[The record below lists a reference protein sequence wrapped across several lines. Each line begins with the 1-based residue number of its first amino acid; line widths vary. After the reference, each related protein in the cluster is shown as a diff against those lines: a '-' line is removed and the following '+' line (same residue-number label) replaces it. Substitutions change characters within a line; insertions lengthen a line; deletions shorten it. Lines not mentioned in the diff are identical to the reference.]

1 MKRLDVGVIGCGTAG
16 PAAALFLAEQGH
28 AVTIYER
35 VPEPRAVGAGI
46 ILQPTGQ
53 AVLKRLG
60 LYEHI
65 ERRAA
70 RLDGLIVRH
79 PDRKAL
85 IELSYD
91 RVSPSY
97 FGFGMHRGVLFE
109 ALFEAAKKH
118 PNITMKLG
126 VTGDSLARSTNKRF
140 HLVDELGVH
149 HGPHDLIIAADGA
162 KSRFRDDTGLLR
174 SAQPYPWGALWYLA
188 DDPEKRFDGK
198 LFQYVDG
205 TRRMLGLLPTGQC
218 PEMDGTGDTTN
229 KLSLY
234 WSIDA
239 STLPAFRAAPL
250 DEWKEEVLSME
261 PEAAFVLDQIT
272 SKDELLF
279 SQYHDVVMAPWHT
292 RAVVHLGDSAHATS
306 PQLGQGANLALWDA
320 MVLAD
325 CIRAERSELTIALSN
340 YSAMR
345 RSHLGY
351 YQFATRALTPFFQSN
366 HDALGVLRDLVMPIA
381 SKIGFVNRAMVLGMT
396 GTAAGFTLAEL
407 DLDLP

>member
-35 VPEPRAVGAGI
+35 VAEPRAVGAGI

-60 LYEHI
+60 LFDHI

-70 RLDGLIVRH
+70 RLDGLIVRRA
-79 PDRKAL
+79 DRKPL
-85 IELSYD
+85 IELTYD

-97 FGFGMHRGVLFE
+97 FGFGLHRGVLFE
-109 ALFEAAKKH
+109 ALFEAAKRH
-118 PNITMKLG
+118 PGITMKLG
-126 VTGDSLARSTNKRF
+126 VTGDGLLRGPRKSFYVVDHEGAR
-140 HLVDELGVH
+140 L
-149 HGPHDLIIAADGA
+149 GPHDLIIAADGA

-174 SAQPYPWGALWYLA
+174 SAEPYPWGALWYLA
-188 DDPEKRFDGK
+188 DDPEERFKGK
-198 LFQYVDG
+198 LFQFVSG
-205 TRRMLGLLPTGQC
+205 TRRMLGLLPTGQG
-218 PEMDGTGDTTN
+218 PEMDGSGSTTN
-229 KLSLY
+229 KLSVF

-239 STLPAFRAAPL
+239 SELAAFRAAPL

-261 PEAAFVLDQIT
+261 PKAAFALDQIH
-272 SKDELLF
+272 SKEELLF

-292 RAVVHLGDSAHATS
+292 RSVVHLGDSAHATS

-325 CIRAERSELTIALSN
+325 CVRAERSELCVALAN

-351 YQFATRALTPFFQSN
+351 YQLATRALTPFFQSN
-366 HDALGVLRDLVMPIA
+366 YDVLGVLRDFAMPLA

-396 GTAAGFTLAEL
+396 GTAAGFTLGEL
-407 DLDLP
+407 DLDIE